1 MYFRTLKKYLS
12 AYILPIFKK
21 AKVIS
26 IATTLKNIIVFTIV
40 EIWKNNI
47 PNDIDKGNLV
57 VIFIAFYLQF
67 TTILA

>member
-1 MYFRTLKKYLS
+1 MYFRALKKYLS

-47 PNDIDKGNLV
+47 PNDI
-57 VIFIAFYLQF
+57 
-67 TTILA
+67 TLAITYNICLNDR